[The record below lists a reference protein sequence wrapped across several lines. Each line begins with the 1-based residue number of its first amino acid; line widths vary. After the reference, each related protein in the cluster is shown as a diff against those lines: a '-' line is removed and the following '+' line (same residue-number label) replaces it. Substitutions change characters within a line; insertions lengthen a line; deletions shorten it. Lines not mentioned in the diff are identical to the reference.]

1 MRIRDRE
8 RLVKVSWGEPKSTYP
23 VPIRITAYDRN
34 GLMKDIST
42 LVADEGVNMS
52 SIAVETSRNLAMIN
66 ITLEVHDIAELSR
79 LLDRLENLPNV
90 IEAIRVRPG

>member
-1 MRIRDRE
+1 
-8 RLVKVSWGEPKSTYP
+8 
-23 VPIRITAYDRN
+23 
-34 GLMKDIST
+34 
-42 LVADEGVNMS
+42 MS

-90 IEAIRVRPG
+90 IEAIRIRPG